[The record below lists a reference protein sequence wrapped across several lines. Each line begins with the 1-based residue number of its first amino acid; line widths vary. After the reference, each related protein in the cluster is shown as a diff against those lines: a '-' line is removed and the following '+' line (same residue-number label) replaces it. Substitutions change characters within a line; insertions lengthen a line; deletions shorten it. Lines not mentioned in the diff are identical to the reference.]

1 MLGLIKK
8 DLLLIKANLK
18 SMIIIFVIYIMLAF
32 QGTLD
37 VTFIIPIIGI
47 MLFISTF
54 SYDDF
59 NNWNSYAVT
68 LPDGR
73 RNVVRAKYIVSI
85 ILMII
90 LAVVA
95 FFIGIGISYI
105 KTNSINLDEII
116 SSLMGTMLSS
126 VIIISLLYP
135 IVFKFGATN
144 GRIILFAVVFGIA
157 GIGTLIAQFID
168 MTPIINII
176 NKLDNYLL
184 IAIPIIYIILLG
196 ISYLISSKYQ
206 AKYIKIKNFKNVTY
220 ESSLYI
226 EPLNKTFL
234 KEKSL

>member
-8 DLLLIKANLK
+8 DFLLIKANLK
-18 SMIIIFVIYIMLAF
+18 SMIIIFVIYIMLVF

-37 VTFIIPIIGI
+37 VTFIIPLIGI
-47 MLFISTF
+47 ILFLSTF

-68 LPDGR
+68 LPNGR
-73 RNVVRAKYIVSI
+73 KNVVRAKYIASI

-95 FFIGIGISYI
+95 FSIGIGISYI
-105 KTNSINLDEII
+105 KTNNINLDEII

-168 MTPIINII
+168 MTSIINII

-196 ISYLISSKYQ
+196 ISYLISSKIYQ
-206 AKYIKIKNFKNVTY
+206 
-220 ESSLYI
+220 
-226 EPLNKTFL
+226 NKEF
-234 KEKSL
+234 

>member
-8 DLLLIKANLK
+8 DFLLIKANLK

-32 QGTLD
+32 QGTFD
-37 VTFIIPIIGI
+37 VTFIIPLIGI

-73 RNVVRAKYIVSI
+73 KNVVRAKYIASI
-85 ILMII
+85 ILTII
-90 LAVVA
+90 LVAVALV
-95 FFIGIGISYI
+95 IGMGINYT

-157 GIGTLIAQFID
+157 GIGALIAQCID

-176 NKLDNYLL
+176 NGLDNYLF
-184 IAIPIIYIILLG
+184 IAIPIISIILLG
-196 ISYLISSKYQ
+196 ISYLISNKIYQ
-206 AKYIKIKNFKNVTY
+206 
-220 ESSLYI
+220 
-226 EPLNKTFL
+226 NKEF
-234 KEKSL
+234 

>member
-8 DLLLIKANLK
+8 DFLLIKANLK
-18 SMIIIFVIYIMLAF
+18 SMAIIFIVYLILAF
-32 QGTLD
+32 QGTFD
-37 VTFIIPIIGI
+37 VTFIIPLIGI

-73 RNVVRAKYIVSI
+73 KNVVRAKYIASI
-85 ILMII
+85 ILTII
-90 LAVVA
+90 LAAVA
-95 FFIGIGISYI
+95 LVIGIGISYT
-105 KTNSINLDEII
+105 KTNSINLNEII

-157 GIGTLIAQFID
+157 GIGALIAQFVD
-168 MTPIINII
+168 TTPIINMI
-176 NKLDNYLL
+176 NRLDSYSL
-184 IAIPIIYIILLG
+184 IAIPIISAILLG
-196 ISYLISSKYQ
+196 ISYLISNKIYQ
-206 AKYIKIKNFKNVTY
+206 
-220 ESSLYI
+220 
-226 EPLNKTFL
+226 NKEF
-234 KEKSL
+234 

>member
-8 DLLLIKANLK
+8 DFLLIKANLK

-32 QGTLD
+32 QGTFD
-37 VTFIIPIIGI
+37 VTFIIPLIGI

-68 LPDGR
+68 LPNGR
-73 RNVVRAKYIVSI
+73 KNVVRAKYIASI
-85 ILMII
+85 ILTII
-90 LAVVA
+90 LVIVSLI
-95 FFIGIGISYI
+95 IGIGISYT

-157 GIGTLIAQFID
+157 GIGALIAQFVD
-168 MTPIINII
+168 TTPIINMI
-176 NKLDNYLL
+176 NRLDSYSL
-184 IAIPIIYIILLG
+184 IAIPIISVILIG
-196 ISYLISSKYQ
+196 ISYLISNKIYQ
-206 AKYIKIKNFKNVTY
+206 
-220 ESSLYI
+220 
-226 EPLNKTFL
+226 NKEF
-234 KEKSL
+234 

>member
-32 QGTLD
+32 QGTFD

-68 LPDGR
+68 LPNGR
-73 RNVVRAKYIVSI
+73 KNVVRAKYIVSI

-126 VIIISLLYP
+126 VVIISLLYP

-196 ISYLISSKYQ
+196 ISYLISSKIYQ
-206 AKYIKIKNFKNVTY
+206 
-220 ESSLYI
+220 
-226 EPLNKTFL
+226 NKEF
-234 KEKSL
+234 

>member
-8 DLLLIKANLK
+8 DFLLIKANLK

-37 VTFIIPIIGI
+37 ATFIIPLIGI
-47 MLFISTF
+47 ILFLSTF

-68 LPDGR
+68 LPNGR
-73 RNVVRAKYIVSI
+73 KNVVRAKYIAST

-95 FFIGIGISYI
+95 FSIGIGISYI

-116 SSLMGTMLSS
+116 SSLMGTMLSI
-126 VIIISLLYP
+126 VIINSLLYP

-157 GIGTLIAQFID
+157 GIGTLIARFID
-168 MTPIINII
+168 MAPIINII

-184 IAIPIIYIILLG
+184 IVIPIIYIILLG
-196 ISYLISSKYQ
+196 ISYLISSKIYQ
-206 AKYIKIKNFKNVTY
+206 
-220 ESSLYI
+220 
-226 EPLNKTFL
+226 NKEF
-234 KEKSL
+234 

>member
-8 DLLLIKANLK
+8 DFLLIKANLK
-18 SMIIIFVIYIMLAF
+18 SMAIIFIVYLILAF
-32 QGTLD
+32 QGTFD
-37 VTFIIPIIGI
+37 VTFIIPLIGI

-73 RNVVRAKYIVSI
+73 KNVVRAKYIASI
-85 ILMII
+85 ILTII
-90 LAVVA
+90 LAAVA
-95 FFIGIGISYI
+95 LVIGIGISYT
-105 KTNSINLDEII
+105 KTNSINLNEII

-157 GIGTLIAQFID
+157 GIGTLIAQFVD
-168 MTPIINII
+168 MTSIINMI
-176 NKLDNYLL
+176 NRLDSYSL
-184 IAIPIIYIILLG
+184 IAIPIISVILIG
-196 ISYLISSKYQ
+196 ISYLISNKIYQ
-206 AKYIKIKNFKNVTY
+206 
-220 ESSLYI
+220 
-226 EPLNKTFL
+226 NKEF
-234 KEKSL
+234 

>member
-168 MTPIINII
+168 MAPIINII

-184 IAIPIIYIILLG
+184 IAIPIIYIILL
-196 ISYLISSKYQ
+196 
-206 AKYIKIKNFKNVTY
+206 AFTFFKKHRNM
-220 ESSLYI
+220 L
-226 EPLNKTFL
+226 
-234 KEKSL
+234 

>member
-8 DLLLIKANLK
+8 DFLLIKANLK
-18 SMIIIFVIYIMLAF
+18 SMIIIFVIYIMLIF

-37 VTFIIPIIGI
+37 ATFIIPLIGI
-47 MLFISTF
+47 ILFLSTF

-68 LPDGR
+68 LPNGR
-73 RNVVRAKYIVSI
+73 KNVVRAKYIASTI
-85 ILMII
+85 FMII
-90 LAVVA
+90 LAVAA
-95 FFIGIGISYI
+95 FSIGIGISYI

-116 SSLMGTMLSS
+116 SSLMGTMLSI
-126 VIIISLLYP
+126 VIINSLLYP

-168 MTPIINII
+168 MAPIINII

-184 IAIPIIYIILLG
+184 IVIPIIYIILLG
-196 ISYLISSKYQ
+196 ISYLISSKIYQ
-206 AKYIKIKNFKNVTY
+206 
-220 ESSLYI
+220 
-226 EPLNKTFL
+226 NKEF
-234 KEKSL
+234 

>member
-1 MLGLIKK
+1 MLGLIKT
-8 DLLLIKANLK
+8 NLK
-18 SMIIIFVIYIMLAF
+18 SMVIIFIVYLILAF
-32 QGTLD
+32 QGTFD
-37 VTFIIPIIGI
+37 VTFIVPLIGI

-73 RNVVRAKYIVSI
+73 KNVVRAKYIASI
-85 ILMII
+85 ILTVVLGAIA
-90 LAVVA
+90 LA
-95 FFIGIGISYI
+95 IGIGISYT

-157 GIGTLIAQFID
+157 GIGALIAQFVD
-168 MTPIINII
+168 MTSIINMI
-176 NKLDNYLL
+176 NRLDSYSL
-184 IAIPIIYIILLG
+184 IAIPIISVILLG
-196 ISYLISSKYQ
+196 ISYLISN
-206 AKYIKIKNFKNVTY
+206 KIY
-220 ESSLYI
+220 R
-226 EPLNKTFL
+226 NKEF
-234 KEKSL
+234 

>member
-8 DLLLIKANLK
+8 DFLLIKANLK
-18 SMIIIFVIYIMLAF
+18 SMVIIFIVYLMLAF
-32 QGTLD
+32 QGAFD
-37 VTFIIPIIGI
+37 VTFIIPLIGI

-73 RNVVRAKYIVSI
+73 KNVVRAKYIASI
-85 ILMII
+85 ILTVVLGIGA
-90 LAVVA
+90 LA
-95 FFIGIGISYI
+95 IGIGISYT

-157 GIGTLIAQFID
+157 GIGALIAQFVD
-168 MTPIINII
+168 TTSIINMI
-176 NKLDNYLL
+176 NRLDSYPLV
-184 IAIPIIYIILLG
+184 AIPIISAISLG
-196 ISYLISSKYQ
+196 ISYLISNKIYQ
-206 AKYIKIKNFKNVTY
+206 
-220 ESSLYI
+220 
-226 EPLNKTFL
+226 NKEF
-234 KEKSL
+234 

>member
-8 DLLLIKANLK
+8 DFLLIKANLK
-18 SMIIIFVIYIMLAF
+18 SMIIIFVIYIILAF
-32 QGTLD
+32 QGTID
-37 VTFIIPIIGI
+37 ATFIIPLIGI
-47 MLFISTF
+47 ILFLSTF

-68 LPDGR
+68 LPNGR
-73 RNVVRAKYIVSI
+73 KNVVRAKYIAST

-95 FFIGIGISYI
+95 FSIGIGISYI

-126 VIIISLLYP
+126 VIINSLLYP

-168 MTPIINII
+168 MAPIINII

-184 IAIPIIYIILLG
+184 IVIPIIYIILLG
-196 ISYLISSKYQ
+196 ISYLISSKIYQ
-206 AKYIKIKNFKNVTY
+206 
-220 ESSLYI
+220 
-226 EPLNKTFL
+226 NKEF
-234 KEKSL
+234 